1 MMPRKSKFSYQ
12 VYIGTPSLGR
22 VAVLPRYKDAK
33 RVAEYY
39 KALRIPA
46 RIVQSKRKEV
56 VM

>member
-33 RVAEYY
+33 KVAEYY
-39 KALRIPA
+39 KNLRIPV
-46 RIVQSKRKEV
+46 RIVQRERKEV